1 MSLRLELERHA
12 EEDLTERAAYIA
24 RENPAVAQAFLDAVE
39 RAFTRL
45 ADMPGIGSPPCFP
58 APAPC
63 RHPHV
68 ACPGVSLLPDFL
80 PCGR

>member
-1 MSLRLELERHA
+1 MLERHA

-45 ADMPGIGSPPCFP
+45 ADMPGIGSPFGSY
-58 APAPC
+58 
-63 RHPHV
+63 RNLHF
-68 ACPGVSLLPDFL
+68 LLPPYQEL
-80 PCGR
+80 GVGSANQHVWERTR

>member
-12 EEDLTERAAYIA
+12 EDDLTERAAYIA
-24 RENPAVAQAFLDAVE
+24 RENPVIAQAFLDAVE

-45 ADMPGIGSPPCFP
+45 ADIP

-63 RHPHV
+63 RHPHG
-68 ACPGVSLLPDFL
+68 AWPGVSLLPDFL